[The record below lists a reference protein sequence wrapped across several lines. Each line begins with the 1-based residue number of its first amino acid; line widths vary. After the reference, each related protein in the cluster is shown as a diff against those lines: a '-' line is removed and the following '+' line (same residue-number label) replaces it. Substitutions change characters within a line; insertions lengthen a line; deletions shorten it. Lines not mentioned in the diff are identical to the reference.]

1 MIAARIRAGR
11 RALRSRACLRGDD
24 GNAVVEFL
32 GVALV
37 LLVPTVYLVLVLG
50 RIQAA
55 AFAVDGAAREAV
67 RATLVAAQGRTPHG
81 DMAAPPGEHATRA
94 AAPAGLDPAAAAEA
108 AVDIA
113 LADQGLPPGDALALA
128 CTPSCDQPGAVVV
141 AHVEVLVDL
150 PLIPAFVQDR
160 VPLAVPV
167 SASAS
172 GRVDLYLDAG

>member
-1 MIAARIRAGR
+1 MIAARFRAGCS
-11 RALRSRACLRGDD
+11 ALRSRACLPGDD

-67 RATLVAAQGRTPHG
+67 RATLVAAQERTPHR
-81 DMAAPPGEHATRA
+81 DAADTPDGHATPA
-94 AAPAGLDPAAAAEA
+94 AAFAGLDPAVAAEA
-108 AVDIA
+108 AVGIA
-113 LADQGLPPGDALALA
+113 LADQGLAADDALALT
-128 CTPSCDQPGAVVV
+128 CTPSCDQPGAAVV

-150 PLIPAFVQDR
+150 PLIPAFVRDR

-167 SASAS
+167 SANAS
-172 GRVDLYLDAG
+172 GRIDLYLDAG